1 MVPCFFYSSASLAC
15 LGIPVLGLLGEING
29 FCHCAVLVS
38 VTTLFL
44 HRACFLLF
52 LQSARNKL
60 LALCSEETPAMTSY
74 NAACILRK

>member
-1 MVPCFFYSSASLAC
+1 MASVTALSWY
-15 LGIPVLGLLGEING
+15 P
-29 FCHCAVLVS
+29 

-44 HRACFLLF
+44 QRACFLLF

-60 LALCSEETPAMTSY
+60 LAVCSEETPAMTSY